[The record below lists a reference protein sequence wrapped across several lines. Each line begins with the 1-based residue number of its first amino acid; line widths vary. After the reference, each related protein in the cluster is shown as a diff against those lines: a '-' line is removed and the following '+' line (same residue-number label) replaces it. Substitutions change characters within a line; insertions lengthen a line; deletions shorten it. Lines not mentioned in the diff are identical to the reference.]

1 MFGTSVKRGAFCLT
15 QRLYS
20 FLFNS
25 LRGKSSRLVSE
36 QRSRK
41 TEERDFRFGLPE
53 KWNEGQK
60 MEEGGGGGEGRK
72 PSLPFFPTPP
82 RSFTRAIFH
91 AVSDSCASFFAPNP
105 RETLATQ
112 AIFLRVLSWAWTL
125 RQVSTTGVYAVA
137 CIKDNLHRPPVHSVC
152 VTAARSLFCYP
163 RRFPVHRK
171 RESMIA
177 CSR

>member
-1 MFGTSVKRGAFCLT
+1 MLGSSVKRGAFCLT

-25 LRGKSSRLVSE
+25 LRSKSSLFVSE

-41 TEERDFRFGLPE
+41 TEERDFLFGLPE

-72 PSLPFFPTPP
+72 PSLPFFSTPP

-91 AVSDSCASFFAPNP
+91 VVSDSCSSFFAPKPEGNACYAG
-105 RETLATQ
+105 RLFKGVVMSMDVDTSFHYRGLGG
-112 AIFLRVLSWAWTL
+112 RVHQ
-125 RQVSTTGVYAVA
+125 R
-137 CIKDNLHRPPVHSVC
+137 
-152 VTAARSLFCYP
+152 
-163 RRFPVHRK
+163 
-171 RESMIA
+171 
-177 CSR
+177 

>member
-1 MFGTSVKRGAFCLT
+1 MLGSSVKRGAFCLT

-25 LRGKSSRLVSE
+25 LRSKSSRLVSE

-53 KWNEGQK
+53 KWK
-60 MEEGGGGGEGRK
+60 RGEGEGK
-72 PSLPFFPTPP
+72 EGNLPYISSPPLPALLLAPFFTRFLTLVP
-82 RSFTRAIFH
+82 RSLHR
-91 AVSDSCASFFAPNP
+91 NP

-125 RQVSTTGVYAVA
+125 TQVSTTGVYAVA

-152 VTAARSLFCYP
+152 VTAARSLFWYP
-163 RRFPVHRK
+163 RKFRVHRK

>member
-1 MFGTSVKRGAFCLT
+1 MLGSSVKRGAFCLT

-25 LRGKSSRLVSE
+25 LRSKSSRLVSK

-53 KWNEGQK
+53 KWNEDLSS
-60 MEEGGGGGEGRK
+60 
-72 PSLPFFPTPP
+72 PPLPALLLAPFFTRFLTLVP
-82 RSFTRAIFH
+82 RSLHR
-91 AVSDSCASFFAPNP
+91 NP

-112 AIFLRVLSWAWTL
+112 AIFLRALSWAWTL
-125 RQVSTTGVYAVA
+125 TQVSTTGIYAVA
-137 CIKDNLHRPPVHSVC
+137 CIKDNLHRLPVHSVC
-152 VTAARSLFCYP
+152 VTAARSLFWYP